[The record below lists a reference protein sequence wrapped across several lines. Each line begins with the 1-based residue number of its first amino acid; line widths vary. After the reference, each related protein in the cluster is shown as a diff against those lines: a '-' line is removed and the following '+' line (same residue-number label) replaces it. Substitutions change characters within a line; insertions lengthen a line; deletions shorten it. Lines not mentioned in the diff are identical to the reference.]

1 MPIVVAL
8 LFGLAVLILL
18 FVVVL
23 PLSLIQRY
31 RVGTAR
37 RAARGWVITL
47 NLVAIVCSAVLFLV
61 SAALASVWVPNA
73 LKYTVAG
80 LAGGCLLGLI
90 GLALSRWERSSTAL
104 HYTPN
109 RWLVL
114 GVTLIVTARVLYGF
128 WRSWQAWNAGLGHTS
143 EVAMAGVAGSMAAG
157 AVVLGYYLAYW
168 IGVRRRL
175 RRHTV
180 RSTSA

>member
-1 MPIVVAL
+1 VPIVVAL
-8 LFGLAVLILL
+8 LFGVAVLILL
-18 FVVVL
+18 CVVVL

-47 NLVAIVCSAVLFLV
+47 NLVAIVLSATLFVV
-61 SAALASVWVPNA
+61 SAALANVWVPNA

-80 LAGGCLLGLI
+80 LTGGCVLGAI
-90 GLALSRWERSSTAL
+90 GIALSRWESSTTAL

-114 GVTLIVTARVLYGF
+114 GVTLIVTTRVLYGF
-128 WRSWQAWNAGLGHTS
+128 WRSWQAWNAGLGHAS

-168 IGVRRRL
+168 IGVKRRL
-175 RRHTV
+175 RHWRQV
-180 RSTSA
+180 

>member
-1 MPIVVAL
+1 MCVPIVVAL
-8 LFGLAVLILL
+8 LFAIAVLILL

-37 RAARGWVITL
+37 RPARSWVITL
-47 NLVAIVCSAVLFLV
+47 NLFALVLSATLFLV
-61 SAALASVWVPNA
+61 SAALANVWVPNA
-73 LKYTVAG
+73 LKYTLAG
-80 LAGGCLLGLI
+80 LAGGSVLGII
-90 GLALSRWERSSTAL
+90 GIALSRWESSTSAL

-114 GVTLIVTARVLYGF
+114 GVTLIVTGRVLYGF
-128 WRSWQAWNAGLGHTS
+128 WRSWQAWNAGLGHTT

-175 RRHTV
+175 RAWRG
-180 RSTSA
+180 